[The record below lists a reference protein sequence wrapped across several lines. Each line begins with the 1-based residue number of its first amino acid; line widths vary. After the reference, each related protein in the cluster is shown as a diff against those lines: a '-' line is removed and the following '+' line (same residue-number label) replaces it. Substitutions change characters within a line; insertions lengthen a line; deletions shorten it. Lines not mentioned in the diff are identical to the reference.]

1 MAKKPK
7 VGKITESRLQEA
19 MAIRNEVFIEL
30 IAQVLHE
37 KLVIEKPILHE
48 RMENLVELANYD
60 EELTETLYALIK
72 KL

>member
-1 MAKKPK
+1 MARKPK
-7 VGKITESRLQEA
+7 VGKITESRVQEA

-37 KLVIEKPILHE
+37 QLVIERPILHE

-60 EELTETLYALIK
+60 QELTETLYALIK

>member
-37 KLVIEKPILHE
+37 KLVIERPILHE
-48 RMENLVELANYD
+48 RMENLVELAD
-60 EELTETLYALIK
+60 HDQELKETLYALIK

>member
-37 KLVIEKPILHE
+37 QLVIERPILHE

-60 EELTETLYALIK
+60 EELTETLYALII

>member
-19 MAIRNEVFIEL
+19 MVIRNEVFIEL

-37 KLVIEKPILHE
+37 KLVIERPILHE

>member
-37 KLVIEKPILHE
+37 KLVIERPILHE

-60 EELTETLYALIK
+60 QELTETLYALIK

>member
-7 VGKITESRLQEA
+7 VGKITGSRLEEA

-37 KLVIEKPILHE
+37 KLVIERPILHE

>member
-19 MAIRNEVFIEL
+19 KAIRTELFIQL

-37 KLVIEKPILHE
+37 KLVIERPILHE

-60 EELTETLYALIK
+60 EEFTETLYALIK

>member
-1 MAKKPK
+1 MAKKSK
-7 VGKITESRLQEA
+7 VGKITESRLEEA
-19 MAIRNEVFIEL
+19 KAIRNEVFIEL

-37 KLVIEKPILHE
+37 QLVIERPILHE

>member
-7 VGKITESRLQEA
+7 VGKIAESRLQEA

-37 KLVIEKPILHE
+37 KLVIERPILHE

-60 EELTETLYALIK
+60 QELTETLYALIK

>member
-37 KLVIEKPILHE
+37 KLVIERPILHE

>member
-7 VGKITESRLQEA
+7 VGKITESRLEEA
-19 MAIRNEVFIEL
+19 MEIRNEVFIEL
-30 IAQVLHE
+30 VAQVLHE
-37 KLVIEKPILHE
+37 QLVIEKPILHE

>member
-60 EELTETLYALIK
+60 EELAETLYALIK

>member
-37 KLVIEKPILHE
+37 QLVIERPILHE

>member
-7 VGKITESRLQEA
+7 AGKITESRLEEA
-19 MAIRNEVFIEL
+19 MAIRNEVFIQV

-37 KLVIEKPILHE
+37 QLVIERPILHE
-48 RMENLVELANYD
+48 RMENLVELAD
-60 EELTETLYALIK
+60 HDQELKDTLYAVIK

>member
-7 VGKITESRLQEA
+7 VGKITESRLEEA
-19 MAIRNEVFIEL
+19 MVIRNEVFIEL

-37 KLVIEKPILHE
+37 QLVIERPILHE
-48 RMENLVELANYD
+48 RMENLVELADYD
-60 EELTETLYALIK
+60 QELKDTLYALIK

>member
-7 VGKITESRLQEA
+7 VGKITESRLEEA
-19 MAIRNEVFIEL
+19 MVIRNEVFIEL

-37 KLVIEKPILHE
+37 QLVIERPILHE

>member
-7 VGKITESRLQEA
+7 VGKIAESRLQEA

-37 KLVIEKPILHE
+37 QLVIERPILHE
-48 RMENLVELANYD
+48 RMENLVELAD
-60 EELTETLYALIK
+60 HDQELKETLYALIK

>member
-37 KLVIEKPILHE
+37 KLIIERPILHE

>member
-7 VGKITESRLQEA
+7 VGKITESRLEEA
-19 MAIRNEVFIEL
+19 KLVRNEVFIEL

-37 KLVIEKPILHE
+37 QLVIERPILHE
-48 RMENLVELANYD
+48 RMENLVELGD
-60 EELTETLYALIK
+60 HDQELKETLYALIK

>member
-7 VGKITESRLQEA
+7 VGKITESLLQEA

>member
-19 MAIRNEVFIEL
+19 MAIRNEIFIEL

-37 KLVIEKPILHE
+37 KLIIERPILHE
-48 RMENLVELANYD
+48 RMENLVELAHYD
-60 EELTETLYALIK
+60 EELAATLYALIK

>member
-37 KLVIEKPILHE
+37 QLVIERPILHE
-48 RMENLVELANYD
+48 RMENLVELADYD
-60 EELTETLYALIK
+60 QELKETLYALIK

>member
-19 MAIRNEVFIEL
+19 MAVRNEVFIEL

-37 KLVIEKPILHE
+37 QLVIERPILHE
-48 RMENLVELANYD
+48 RMENLVELAD
-60 EELTETLYALIK
+60 HDQELKETLYALIK